1 MTPCPRCHRHL
12 RDAEV
17 SCPFCATSLPLT
29 VLKVTAVL
37 LTPLVLAACYGP
49 PRGGFPPAPEGPDAS
64 PSGSDAGNDGGHT
77 GGSDAG
83 KH

>member
-17 SCPFCATSLPLT
+17 SCPFCASSLPLT

-37 LTPLVLAACYGP
+37 LTPIVLAACYGP
-49 PRGGFPPAPEGPDAS
+49 PRGEPITPEGGSPA
-64 PSGSDAGNDGGHT
+64 PSGSAPAPDAGRR
-77 GGSDAG
+77 
-83 KH
+83 